1 MKQSLMLHK
10 GNFKIILILLFS
22 LVINF
27 SSQSQDRKY
36 FIISGEIISETD
48 PTENG
53 SIQIIKNDISSK
65 NFQIPKHGR
74 LRLELDYNAE
84 YRLIFTQKGFLAKAV
99 LINTALPQEAINRTS
114 NYPPFLMTLRLFKD
128 NQDAANIYFGKVI
141 QQISYLPQQDCFA
154 RISRLFDMEYV
165 EKSDTNQNQSIRFR

>member
-1 MKQSLMLHK
+1 MVHK
-10 GNFKIILILLFS
+10 GHFKIILILLLS

-36 FIISGEIISETD
+36 FIIKGKIISETD

-53 SIQIIKNDISSK
+53 SIQIIKNDKSSE

-84 YRLIFTQKGFLAKAV
+84 YRLIFTQQGFLPKSV
-99 LINTALPQEAINRTS
+99 LVNTGLPQEALSRTS
-114 NYPPFLMTLRLFKD
+114 NYPPFLMALRLFKD
-128 NQDAANIYFGKVI
+128 NQDAANLYNGNVI
-141 QQISYLPQQDCFA
+141 QQISYSCQQDCFA
-154 RISRLFDMEYV
+154 RVPTMFDMEYV
-165 EKSDTNQNQSIRFR
+165 ENDEKVTPPFQQKGY